1 MKNGLVYVS
10 QGTPDKDNSLVYIWD
25 GLKRVVVRDSKVEKM
40 IPGNDFRTGERF
52 QLIQPI
58 TVHAGSM
65 PKEVISVEAGPW
77 DDRGRRAFRYLGSK
91 SNRPIRMEQAI
102 IEIGPHIVRYRGID
116 GFWVGVVE
124 TSQVPHSVIMS
135 LLGRVDQKNAEER
148 ERVVRFL
155 MDAGWYREAR
165 EELDRLIQ
173 DFPKTELSERAAS
186 ARVFIMQAEAT
197 QRRSEMDLRR
207 RRSSTRRWPGC

>member
-1 MKNGLVYVS
+1 MHPRASPRSVVAGAVVIAWPRPECRADRVIMKNGLVYIS

-40 IPGNDFRTGERF
+40 VPGNDFKAGERF

-58 TVHAGSM
+58 VVHAGSM

-77 DDRGRRAFRYLGSK
+77 DDRGRRTFRYLGSK
-91 SNRPIRMEQAI
+91 LNRSISMEQAI

-124 TSQVPHSVIMS
+124 TGPGPA
-135 LLGRVDQKNAEER
+135 LGDHVAGGTGRPEER
-148 ERVVRFL
+148 
-155 MDAGWYREAR
+155 AR
-165 EELDRLIQ
+165 
-173 DFPKTELSERAAS
+173 SAS
-186 ARVFIMQAEAT
+186 A
-197 QRRSEMDLRR
+197 
-207 RRSSTRRWPGC
+207 SSAS